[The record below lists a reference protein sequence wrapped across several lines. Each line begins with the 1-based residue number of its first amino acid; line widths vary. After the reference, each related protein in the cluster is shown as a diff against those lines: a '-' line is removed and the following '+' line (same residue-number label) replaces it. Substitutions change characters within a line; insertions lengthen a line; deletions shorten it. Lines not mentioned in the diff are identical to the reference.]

1 MSLTTALALDADRD
15 RLAAAN
21 ATRLSELTRAIRA
34 GDEQAFSRFYDLY
47 HLRLYQQALLLSKGN
62 EQEAREVL
70 QSVVLKLA
78 RKFQVFD
85 DEKRFWAWL
94 CRCLQN
100 AYVDLCRA
108 RRRDDKLVPLDD
120 LLGELPE
127 MKCAQGPWSDALRR
141 AMEQFAPDEQELL
154 RAAYED
160 ERPLREL
167 ADESGQSYK
176 AVESRLGRLRQKLK
190 IRLLS
195 QLRNE

>member
-1 MSLTTALALDADRD
+1 MSLTTALALDADRE
-15 RLAAAN
+15 RSVAGS
-21 ATRLSELTRAIRA
+21 ATWLSELTRAIRA
-34 GDEQAFSRFYDLY
+34 GDEPAFSQFYDLY
-47 HLRLYQQALLLSKGN
+47 HLRLYQQALLLSKGD

-100 AYVDLCRA
+100 AYVDLCRG
-108 RRRDDKLVPLDD
+108 RRRDKKLVPLDE
-120 LLGELPE
+120 LSAELPNLE
-127 MKCAQGPWSDALRR
+127 SPRDPWSDALGR
-141 AMEQFAPDEQELL
+141 AMAQFAPDEQELL

-160 ERPLREL
+160 ERPLQEL
-167 ADESGQSYK
+167 ADGSGQSYK

-190 IRLLS
+190 TRLLS

>member
-1 MSLTTALALDADRD
+1 MSLTTALALNADRD
-15 RLAAAN
+15 RSVRGS
-21 ATRLSELTRAIRA
+21 ATQLSELTRAIRA
-34 GDEQAFSRFYDLY
+34 GDEQAFSQFYDLY
-47 HLRLYQQALLLSKGN
+47 HLRLYQQALLLATGN

-85 DEKRFWAWL
+85 DERRFWAWL

-100 AYVDLCRA
+100 AYVDLCRG
-108 RRRDDKLVPLDD
+108 RRRDNKLVSLDELSAD
-120 LLGELPE
+120 LPNLES
-127 MKCAQGPWSDALRR
+127 ARDPWSDALGR

-160 ERPLREL
+160 ERPLQEI
-167 ADESGQSYK
+167 AVESGQSYK

-190 IRLLS
+190 TRLLS